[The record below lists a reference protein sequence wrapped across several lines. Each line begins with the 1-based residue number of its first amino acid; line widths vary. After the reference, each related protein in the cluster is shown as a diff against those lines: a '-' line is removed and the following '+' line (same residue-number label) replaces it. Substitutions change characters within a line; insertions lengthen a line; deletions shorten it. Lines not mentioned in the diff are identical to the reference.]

1 MKKGKKIGLAL
12 NKKVVSNFH
21 QEKLRGGSSTDRGA
35 TASVNC
41 GGTGSPVPTTKSQCC
56 YL

>member
-35 TASVNC
+35 TGSVNC